1 MDAFWRQTPRRF
13 RHWLDSRLKAAVA
26 DHRHKAWMVWTGEQL
41 ARVKTLPA
49 FERFVGKDPMKKK
62 QTPEEM
68 MAILSELVGGP
79 PEAEA

>member
-1 MDAFWRQTPRRF
+1 
-13 RHWLDSRLKAAVA
+13 
-26 DHRHKAWMVWTGEQL
+26 MVWTGEQL

-79 PEAEA
+79 PEAQA